1 VQPRESALVFLAR
14 RAHTRLELRRKLL
27 RKGFDGPEVE
37 ACLDGLAARGW
48 LNDAATAAALA
59 SARSRAGR
67 GRARI
72 ASELAAKGV
81 SRADADAALS
91 GLDPAEEGRAL
102 RRALDRRARAL
113 PAGLTRQA
121 RSKKLFDHLVRRGFA
136 PSAVLEALRTK
147 GEPTDDDP

>member
-1 VQPRESALVFLAR
+1 MAI
-14 RAHTRLELRRKLL
+14 RAHTRLEIRRKLL
-27 RKGFDGPEVE
+27 QRAFSEADIE
-37 ACLDGLAARGW
+37 ACLDDLAARGW

-59 SARSRAGR
+59 SARSRGGR
-67 GRARI
+67 GRNRI
-72 ASELAAKGV
+72 AAELASKGV
-81 SRADADAALS
+81 TRSDADAALA
-91 GLDPAEEGRAL
+91 GLDPADEARNL